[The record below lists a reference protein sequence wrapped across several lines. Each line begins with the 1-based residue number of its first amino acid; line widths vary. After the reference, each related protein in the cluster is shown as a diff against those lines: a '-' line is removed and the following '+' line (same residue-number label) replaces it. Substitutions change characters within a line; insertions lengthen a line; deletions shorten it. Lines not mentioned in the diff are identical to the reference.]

1 MKIKRLLVSVAAA
14 SAFAALPA
22 TGQDIRIGA
31 NLPMSGP
38 NAEYGELFSSAAA
51 IAIEH
56 ANADKMLSKKLV
68 MVIEDSQATPQQ
80 GVVAMN
86 KLVSVEKVPYVLS
99 AFTGVSKAIAPIGD
113 RAKVVSVNGGGIGP
127 DLAELGD
134 YFWNVIP
141 LVNLEVQALTPYL
154 VKERGLKKFALLY
167 VDDPAGEAIK
177 KELDIHVPKNGGTM
191 VSSQQVPRASQQ
203 FAGIAAKVR
212 EAQPDVV
219 FIASFGTQQ
228 AHRPD
233 HRAARDHGQL
243 SGDRHDTDDA
253 EKKKSADQ
261 QSDTGEEEKPFLYGL
276 QQVAGKCRIF
286 DSRHRHQSAPD
297 RFDLG
302 GRTGFFP
309 QIDPDRRRQRQDSS
323 GDAGVQADCAA
334 EEFGPFFRCPESGR
348 EDFGEF
354 SDSAGGLPTFFRRQT
369 VGEKHL
375 DDGRGPGVV
384 KFAPVTEDDQKKTSD
399 DCQGD
404 AGQQCPDDRGAGN
417 AANRGK
423 PFGDQKSRPHD
434 SPPDRFTGISV
445 SSSSNVQV

>member
-1 MKIKRLLVSVAAA
+1 VKIKRLLVSVAAA

-99 AFTGVSKAIAPIGD
+99 AFTGVSKAIAPVGD
-113 RAKVVSVNGGGIGP
+113 KAKVVSVNGGGIGP

-228 AHRPD
+228 AQIVKQLRDNGVKQQLVGYSAFSSPTITKLPEAKGALFPSQD
-233 HRAARDHGQL
+233 VNWDGDAISKRLARDWKAKKNKEPNAYVANYYNAVMVFVKLAQAL
-243 SGDRHDTDDA
+243 EKSGHPI
-253 EKKKSADQ
+253 
-261 QSDTGEEEKPFLYGL
+261 TGENLLRQRKAVGTFDMVGGKMRFLPNGTVSMPLAIYEIDGG
-276 QQVAGKCRIF
+276 AGK
-286 DSRHRHQSAPD
+286 
-297 RFDLG
+297 L
-302 GRTGFFP
+302 
-309 QIDPDRRRQRQDSS
+309 
-323 GDAGVQADCAA
+323 
-334 EEFGPFFRCPESGR
+334 
-348 EDFGEF
+348 
-354 SDSAGGLPTFFRRQT
+354 
-369 VGEKHL
+369 
-375 DDGRGPGVV
+375 V
-384 KFAPVTEDDQKKTSD
+384 K
-399 DCQGD
+399 
-404 AGQQCPDDRGAGN
+404 GN
-417 AANRGK
+417 L
-423 PFGDQKSRPHD
+423 
-434 SPPDRFTGISV
+434 IV
-445 SSSSNVQV
+445 E